1 LPLVSRRVALLAAA
15 GVVLLLSLVGV
26 GRWERSHRADV
37 QNRGIGR
44 LVAEIGPLATSSPD
58 LFRFLPQFQCLLY
71 RRGADRLALELCA
84 DADGRVLEAI
94 DRRGHTRIWSLR
106 DDPSRATVRIDR
118 AALDA
123 WLLRLGLPPRYV
135 EIAHGRI

>member
-1 LPLVSRRVALLAAA
+1 VSRRVALLAAA
-15 GVVLLLSLVGV
+15 GIVAATFALVGV
-26 GRWERSHRADV
+26 GRWERSHRADG
-37 QNRGIGR
+37 QNRGIRR
-44 LVAEIGPLATSSPD
+44 LVEEIGPLATSKPD

-71 RRGADRLALELCA
+71 PRDADRLALEICA

-106 DDPSRATVRIDR
+106 DDPARATVRIDR
-118 AALDA
+118 AALDR

-135 EIAHGRI
+135 EIAHGRL